1 MLRSLGMKYF
11 EILPSCLDM
20 YCFMLCLS
28 NSVLD
33 HSKISISSDASMD
46 KIVKPLSSNHN
57 DIPAAVHLDGTAR
70 VQLIE
75 DESESLISKLLKIM
89 YAKFGE
95 IALINTSLNVRG
107 EPIVETPEDALKCF
121 VNANLNFIVMG
132 DFVVYR
138 DDQSPI
144 LLAKDNIV
152 FELD

>member
-1 MLRSLGMKYF
+1 MK
-11 EILPSCLDM
+11 
-20 YCFMLCLS
+20 LS
-28 NSVLD
+28 S
-33 HSKISISSDASMD
+33 
-46 KIVKPLSSNHN
+46 LSSNHN

-95 IALINTSLNVRG
+95 IALINTSLNV
-107 EPIVETPEDALKCF
+107 EVSIVETPEDALKCF